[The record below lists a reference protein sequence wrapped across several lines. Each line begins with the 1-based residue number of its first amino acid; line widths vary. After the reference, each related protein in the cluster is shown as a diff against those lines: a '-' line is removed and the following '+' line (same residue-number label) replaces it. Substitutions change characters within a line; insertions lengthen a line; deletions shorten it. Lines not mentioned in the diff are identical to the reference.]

1 MACLLLKGN
10 FLVNYHII
18 SASPNIC
25 VSAYSV
31 TAAGSIA
38 VDNSVEVGT

>member
-1 MACLLLKGN
+1 MKVI
-10 FLVNYHII
+10 FVVNYHII
-18 SASPNIC
+18 SASSNIC